1 MAAIIVKKKTVT
13 YASVWLMSE
22 KLETAMKYFI
32 EEFIWLTF
40 FFLKIG
46 HILFQLCQQT
56 FAFDLRD
63 LFYWLIVCFFSTE
76 P

>member
-22 KLETAMKYFI
+22 KLETAMKHFV

-46 HILFQLCQQT
+46 HILFHYVNKL
-56 FAFDLRD
+56 LR
-63 LFYWLIVCFFSTE
+63 LT
-76 P
+76 